1 MAVSSPS
8 QTNFNAGEFSPAIV
22 ARVGLEQYSNGC
34 AELANFLPLVQGPAL
49 RRSGTRFVSPIKTES
64 QRSWLYPFRFSD
76 DTAYVLEFGHL
87 YVRFYINHF
96 RVETSPGVPYEVATP
111 YTSASLTN
119 ADGTFRLS
127 MEQSGDVIYIAHGDY
142 WTRKLTRISNT
153 SWTLAQVDFKG
164 GPFIGVNP
172 DETRT
177 VYASAE
183 TGTGIT
189 VTASA
194 AIFTANHVGSLFLIE
209 QKKTDTVTHWEVGK
223 VVAIGVERRNG
234 GNIYISETAGTT
246 GTAQPVHLEGSRY
259 DGDTG
264 VRWLYLH
271 SGYGVVKITAVGGG
285 GTTATADVVSRIP
298 SSAVGAGNASTR
310 WSFAEW
316 SEDRGYPSHVTFFSE
331 RLALLRGTQ
340 LWLSVVAD
348 FEDFSNRDGAD
359 VTADMAISIDIA
371 SDQINDAAWVA
382 PGNQLLVGSVGNEF
396 AVSPLSNSDP
406 LGPANIEAK
415 QQTAHGSRQ
424 VRPVRVNDSLLF
436 VQRAGRK
443 LREIRYSFDTSSY
456 ATNDLTVLSDHIT
469 KGQIVQLAYQ
479 QEPHSVVWSCCNDGS
494 LLGFTFNREQRVTGW
509 HRHPIGGNENGVAV
523 ESVATIPSP
532 YGDRD
537 ELWVI
542 VRRDINGTLHRYVEY
557 MERDWNQAEGSTIED
572 AFFVDSGLTY
582 SGAPATVLSGLGH
595 LEGETLQ
602 CLVNGAAHPD
612 VVVSGGSV
620 TLQRQATKAHV
631 GYGFVSRLT
640 TMRIEAVSDFGTA
653 QGKIKR
659 ISYII
664 LRLLGTRGGVYGPP
678 NGDKD
683 PVMLRNTAD
692 PMGATLSPFTGDSDR
707 LLWPNGY
714 ETDGQV
720 TIEQRQP
727 LPMTV
732 CGITAMMEVNE

>member
-1 MAVSSPS
+1 MAVSTPS
-8 QTNFNAGEFSPAIV
+8 QTNFNAGEFSPWMV

-34 AELANFLPLVQGPAL
+34 AELANFIPLVQGPAL
-49 RRSGTRFVSPIKTES
+49 RRSGIRYVAPIKAEEDRT
-64 QRSWLYPFRFSD
+64 WLYPFRFSD
-76 DTAYVLEFGHL
+76 DTAFILEFGNQ
-87 YVRFYINHF
+87 YIRFYTNHF
-96 RVETSPGVPYEVATP
+96 RVETSPGVPYEVASP

-119 ADGTFRLS
+119 SDGTFRLS

-142 WTRKLTRISNT
+142 WTRKLTRIANT
-153 SWTLAQVDFKG
+153 NWTLALADFKG

-177 VYASAE
+177 VYASAA

-189 VTASA
+189 VTAST
-194 AIFTANHVGSLFLIE
+194 AIFNANHVGSLFLIE

-223 VVAIGVERRNG
+223 TIGATGLERRNG
-234 GNIYISETAGTT
+234 GNIYQSASTGTT

-259 DGDTG
+259 DGDAG
-264 VRWLYLH
+264 VLWEYLH
-271 SGYGVVKITAVGGG
+271 SGYGVVKITAIGGG
-285 GTTATADVVSRIP
+285 GTTATADVVTRIP
-298 SSAVGAGNASTR
+298 SSAVGSGNATTR

-316 SEDRGYPSHVTFFSE
+316 NEERGYPSHVTFYNE

-396 AVSPLSNSDP
+396 AVSPLSNADP

-456 ATNDLTVLSDHIT
+456 STNDLTVLADHIT
-469 KGQIVQLAYQ
+469 KGQIVQLAFQ
-479 QEPHSVVWSCCNDGS
+479 QEPHAIVWSCCNDGS

-509 HRHPIGGNENGVAV
+509 HRHPVGGTGATV

-537 ELWVI
+537 ELWMI
-542 VRRDINGTLHRYVEY
+542 VRRDINGATHRYVEY

-582 SGAPATVLSGLGH
+582 DGAPATVLSGLDH

-602 CLVNGAAHPD
+602 CLADGAAHPD
-612 VVVSGGSV
+612 VTVSGGSV
-620 TLQRQATKAHV
+620 TLQRQASKAHV
-631 GYGFVSRLT
+631 GYGYTSRLT
-640 TMRIEAVSDFGTA
+640 TMKIEAVSDFGTA
-653 QGKIKR
+653 QSKIKR
-659 ISYII
+659 IAWVKF
-664 LRLLGTRGGVYGPP
+664 RLQGTRGGVAGPP
-678 NGDKD
+678 DGPKD
-683 PVMLRNTAD
+683 PIMYRSPAD
-692 PMGATLSPFTGDSDR
+692 PMGAALSPFSGDTER
-707 LLWPNGY
+707 LSWPNGY
-714 ETDGQV
+714 ETDGQI
-720 TIEQRQP
+720 TIEQNQP
-727 LPMTV
+727 LPMAV
-732 CGITAMMEVNE
+732 CGLIAFMEVNE